1 MIYQNVFDVV
11 RMIEQKDAEIQNAK
25 ADKISILAHEASEI
39 FQWIATVQW
48 AQ

>member
-25 ADKISILAHEASEI
+25 ADKIPVLAHEAREI
-39 FQWIATVQW
+39 TKWIAVVQR
-48 AQ
+48 A